1 VATSRSVAFWLAV
14 LFAVGVAP
22 AVFAQAAGPDSEPG
36 VSALAEETQVHTAP
50 VTIDGTVLF
59 SLRGVSA
66 LPAEERAA
74 RISKKIEGVAR
85 DPSFDPANLTIAD
98 DGAITKIMA
107 GETLILGIVDADA
120 RLEGVERRELA
131 IVAVDRIRSAIKQYR
146 TDRQPGAILAG
157 ALKAL
162 GDTVVLAL
170 GLAVFLWLWRR
181 LDDKLSERLERRLK
195 AMGVESVQ
203 TGSAERAGD
212 ALSGGLRAV
221 RTMVFLA
228 AVFLYSN
235 MVLGLFPW
243 TRPIHAKLTSW
254 FLDPL
259 LVMGRGVVDSIPD
272 LIFLVILFLILRWT
286 VGLIRLFFNAVER
299 GSVTFA
305 GFDPEWARP
314 TFKIVRLLVIA
325 LGVVVAYP
333 YIPGSSSSAFK
344 GVSLFAGIIFS
355 LGSSSVISN
364 LIAGFAMTYRR
375 AFRVGDRVQIGNVV
389 GDVAEVRLQVTHLR
403 TPKNEDVVIPNSMI
417 LNGEVINY
425 STLARSRGLILHTT
439 VGIGYETP
447 WRQVEAMLLM
457 AAERVPGLLREPAP
471 FVLQKALGDFCVT
484 YEINVYCDQPHAMPQ
499 LYTELHR
506 AILDVFNEYEI
517 QIMTPAYEGDP
528 EQAKVVPRDQWFTA
542 PATAPA
548 GGLKSG
554 SE

>member
-1 VATSRSVAFWLAV
+1 MTASRSLAFWIAV

-22 AVFAQAAGPDSEPG
+22 AAFAQAAGPGSEAEVG
-36 VSALAEETQVHTAP
+36 VLAEETQVPMAP

-59 SLRGVSA
+59 NLRGVSS

-74 RISKKIEGVAR
+74 RISKRIEEVAR
-85 DPSFDPANLTIAD
+85 DPAFDPANLTIAD
-98 DGAITKIMA
+98 DGTITKIMA
-107 GETLILGIVDADA
+107 GETLILGIIDADA
-120 RLEGVERRELA
+120 RAEGVGRRELA
-131 IVAVDRIRSAIKQYR
+131 LVASDRVRRTIVQYR

-157 ALKAL
+157 VLRAL
-162 GDTVVLAL
+162 GITVALAL
-170 GLAVFLWLWRR
+170 GLAVFLWLWRHV
-181 LDDKLSERLERRLK
+181 DEKLTARLERRLRK
-195 AMGVESVQ
+195 MGVEAVQ
-203 TGSAERAGD
+203 VGSAERAGD
-212 ALSGGLRAV
+212 ALGGALRAV
-221 RTMVFLA
+221 RTMALLA

-243 TRPIHAKLTSW
+243 TRPIHARLTSW
-254 FLDPL
+254 VLDPL
-259 LVMGRGVVDSIPD
+259 RVMGRGVVDSIPN
-272 LIFLVILFLILRWT
+272 LIFLAILFVLLRWT
-286 VGLIRLFFNAVER
+286 IGLTRLFFNAVER
-299 GSVTFA
+299 GSVTVA
-305 GFDPEWARP
+305 GFDPEWATP
-314 TFKIVRLLVIA
+314 TFKIARLLVIA

-344 GVSLFAGIIFS
+344 GVSIFAGIIFS

-364 LIAGFAMTYRR
+364 LIAGFTMTYRR
-375 AFRVGDRVQIGNVV
+375 AFRIGDRVRIGTVE

-417 LNGEVINY
+417 LNGEVVNY

-457 AAERVPGLLREPAP
+457 AAERVEGLLREPLP

-484 YEINVYCDQPHAMPQ
+484 YELNVYCDRPQAMPQ

-506 AILDVFNEYEI
+506 SILDVFNEYGI

-528 EQAKVVPRDQWFTA
+528 EQPKLVPREQWFTA
-542 PATAPA
+542 PAAAPA
-548 GGLKSG
+548 GGVEPDSK
-554 SE
+554 

>member
-1 VATSRSVAFWLAV
+1 MAASRSVAFWIAV
-14 LFAVGVAP
+14 LFTVGVAP
-22 AVFAQAAGPDSEPG
+22 AAFAQAAGPGSEPE
-36 VSALAEETQVHTAP
+36 VSELAGETQVPMAP

-59 SLRGVSA
+59 SLRGVTA

-74 RISKKIEGVAR
+74 RISKRIEGVAR
-85 DPSFDPANLTIAD
+85 DPAFDPANLTTSD
-98 DGAITKIMA
+98 DGNITKIMA
-107 GETLILGIVDADA
+107 GETLILGLVDADA
-120 RLEGVERRELA
+120 RVEGVGRRELA
-131 IVAVDRIRSAIKQYR
+131 VVVSDRIRKSIQQYR
-146 TDRQPGAILAG
+146 TDRQPGAIRAG
-157 ALKAL
+157 VLKAF
-162 GDTVVLAL
+162 GDTVVLVL
-170 GLAVFLWLWRR
+170 GLAFFLWLWRR
-181 LDDKLSERLERRLK
+181 LDDKLSERLKRRLK

-221 RTMVFLA
+221 RTMVLLA
-228 AVFLYSN
+228 TAFLYSN

-259 LVMGRGVVDSIPD
+259 RVMGRGVVDAIPD
-272 LIFLVILFLILRWT
+272 LIFLAILFLLLRWT
-286 VGLIRLFFNAVER
+286 VGLILLFFNAVER
-299 GSVTFA
+299 GSVTLA

-344 GVSLFAGIIFS
+344 GVSLFAGVIFS

-375 AFRVGDRVQIGNVV
+375 AFRVGDRVRIGAVE
-389 GDVAEVRLQVTHLR
+389 GDIAEVRLQVTHLR

-417 LNGEVINY
+417 LNGEVTNY

-457 AAERVPGLLREPAP
+457 AAERVDGLLREPTP
-471 FVLQKALGDFCVT
+471 FVLQRALGDFCVT
-484 YEINVYCDQPHAMPQ
+484 YELNVYCNRPQAMHE

-506 AILDVFNEYEI
+506 SILDVFNEYGI

-528 EQAKVVPRDQWFTA
+528 EQAKVVPRDQWFAA

-548 GGLKSG
+548 DVSDPESK
-554 SE
+554 

>member
-1 VATSRSVAFWLAV
+1 MATSRSVTAWIAAL
-14 LFAVGVAP
+14 LIVGLAP
-22 AVFAQAAGPDSEPG
+22 AVRAQAPEPG
-36 VSALAEETQVHTAP
+36 SEAERSAIVDEGVVHTAP

-59 SLRGVSA
+59 SMRGVSA

-74 RISKKIEGVAR
+74 RISKRIEGVAR
-85 DPSFDPANLTIAD
+85 DLSFDPADLTIAD

-107 GETLILGIVDADA
+107 GETLIFGMVDADA
-120 RLEGVERRELA
+120 RLEGVGRRELA
-131 IVAVDRIRSAIKQYR
+131 VVAVDRIRSTIAQYR

-170 GLAVFLWLWRR
+170 GLVMFLWLWRR

-195 AMGVESVQ
+195 EMGVESVQ

-221 RTMVFLA
+221 RTVVLLA
-228 AVFLYSN
+228 AVFLYLN

-243 TRPIHAKLTSW
+243 TRPIHAKLTGW

-259 LVMGRGVVDSIPD
+259 RVMGRGVVNSIPD

-299 GSVTFA
+299 GSVTLA

-417 LNGEVINY
+417 LNGEVTNY

-457 AAERVPGLLREPAP
+457 AAERVDGLLREPAP

-484 YEINVYCDQPHAMPQ
+484 YEINVFCDRPHAMPQ

-528 EQAKVVPRDQWFTA
+528 EQAKVVPREQWFTA

-548 GGLKSG
+548 GGVEPG
-554 SE
+554 SK